1 MIKFVNISRHVSCIF
16 VHDTYRLIE
25 IEEFGQNSIFPFAA
39 RCDMKESIS
48 NELCK
53 QKRKIAKIMI
63 VIWCPDELFRILDKA
78 CFTSERIIFFFKSK
92 NKFFVH
98 FLQEIFEQNFYYRI
112 DFAFVYIYIYSLSRR
127 DTKQSKNSRYWIYLF
142 IFFISSSFSH
152 LRRSHH
158 DEDKI
163 NYVYKTIWTCWLEN
177 ICRYCK
183 IAWLKGRLQLTRVW
197 IGHQF

>member
-25 IEEFGQNSIFPFAA
+25 IEEFGQNFIFPFAA

-112 DFAFVYIYIYSLSRR
+112 DFAFVYIYIYIRYHDVTR
-127 DTKQSKNSRYWIYLF
+127 NKVKIPDTGF
-142 IFFISSSFSH
+142 IFLFFLSLH
-152 LRRSHH
+152 RSVTW
-158 DEDKI
+158 EDRTMMKI
-163 NYVYKTIWTCWLEN
+163 K
-177 ICRYCK
+177 
-183 IAWLKGRLQLTRVW
+183 
-197 IGHQF
+197 

>member
-1 MIKFVNISRHVSCIF
+1 MNCFEYWIKPVSRLS
-16 VHDTYRLIE
+16 
-25 IEEFGQNSIFPFAA
+25 
-39 RCDMKESIS
+39 
-48 NELCK
+48 ELFFFLN
-53 QKRKIAKIMI
+53 RKINF
-63 VIWCPDELFRILDKA
+63 LY
-78 CFTSERIIFFFKSK
+78 IFFKR
-92 NKFFVH
+92 
-98 FLQEIFEQNFYYRI
+98 FLNRIFTIGSILHLF
-112 DFAFVYIYIYSLSRR
+112 IYIYSLSRR